1 MEQITTY
8 NPNDKMALL
17 ISGDD
22 ALLQVVG
29 CFGIS
34 LGFGDR
40 TVLEVCLENGVHCN
54 TFLAVVNFVAD
65 GFSSIDSDYKDLS
78 ILSLVN
84 YLRQTHVYY
93 LDYLLPDI
101 RSKLVRAIST
111 SEDKVAQLIIRAFDE
126 YMYEISKHMDYEDRT
141 VFSYVEDLLEGRVTP
156 HYKIKT
162 YSKHHDLV
170 GQRLTEL
177 KQIIIKYTPKDVD
190 NYLLTSALLDIY
202 NCESGLEWHCKV
214 EDYLF
219 TPLVLDYER
228 KILKNEN

>member
-40 TVLEVCLENGVHCN
+40 TVSEVCLENGVHCN

-126 YMYEISKHMDYEDRT
+126 YMYEISKHMD
-141 VFSYVEDLLEGRVTP
+141 
-156 HYKIKT
+156 
-162 YSKHHDLV
+162 
-170 GQRLTEL
+170 
-177 KQIIIKYTPKDVD
+177 
-190 NYLLTSALLDIY
+190 
-202 NCESGLEWHCKV
+202 
-214 EDYLF
+214 
-219 TPLVLDYER
+219 
-228 KILKNEN
+228 